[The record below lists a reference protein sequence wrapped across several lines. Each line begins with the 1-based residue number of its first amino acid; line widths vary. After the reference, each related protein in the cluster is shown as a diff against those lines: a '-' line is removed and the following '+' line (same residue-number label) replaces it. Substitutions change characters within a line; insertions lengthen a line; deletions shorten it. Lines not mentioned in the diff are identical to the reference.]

1 MNYPSQNRQ
10 AFSEPNPVVVD
21 AAAHLAT
28 LQLRDM
34 PCPTGLRVPDP
45 QFPNKVPAGRR
56 RLSCPTPHPAPGRQL
71 RWARCPDD
79 GLLHLLQPSDV
90 VVAAIGGHAEAL
102 CGRQLPAES
111 LTPISGS
118 VGALCMGCVA
128 GIAPESNDPGPRDI
142 P

>member
-10 AFSEPNPVVVD
+10 TLSEPNAVFVD

-28 LQLRDM
+28 RQLRDM

-56 RLSCPTPHPAPGRQL
+56 LSCPAPHPAPGRQL
-71 RWARCPDD
+71 RWARCADD
-79 GLLHLLQPSDV
+79 GLLHLLQPGDV
-90 VVAAIGGHAEAL
+90 AVAAIGGHAEAL

-111 LTPISGS
+111 LTLINGS
-118 VGALCMGCVA
+118 AGALCMACVA
-128 GIAPESNDPGPRDI
+128 DISPESNDPGPRDI